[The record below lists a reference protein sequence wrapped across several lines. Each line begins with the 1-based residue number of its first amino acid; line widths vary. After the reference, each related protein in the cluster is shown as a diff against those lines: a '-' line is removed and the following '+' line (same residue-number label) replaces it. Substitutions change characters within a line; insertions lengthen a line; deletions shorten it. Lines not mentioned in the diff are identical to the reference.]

1 MNDVTRLFVE
11 AYVGLRLR
19 LAVIQRLLG
28 IQDWSALQ
36 TVLAAGFVANALRR
50 LAAPILKAARPS
62 FPSAGIT
69 LPAAALPSAI
79 IHRVTGVKPRD
90 AHLVGAAAA
99 VSYVLPT
106 LRLIASST
114 RAVSHAVV
122 AYVRRYWRL

>member
-50 LAAPILKAARPS
+50 LAAPILKRP
-62 FPSAGIT
+62 G
-69 LPAAALPSAI
+69 PASRP
-79 IHRVTGVKPRD
+79 P
-90 AHLVGAAAA
+90 
-99 VSYVLPT
+99 
-106 LRLIASST
+106 ASPCLQPL
-114 RAVSHAVV
+114 
-122 AYVRRYWRL
+122 YRRP